1 MAKRVVEEKISLTNN
16 TSGMTKTA
24 VAAGAA
30 LSETISYTVPDRSEL
45 ILNPTDFVYLKL
57 AATEPADNSR
67 VVIAIT
73 DAMGRRE
80 RVLADTIYA
89 AFKTLDDATKK
100 FYVGTRVAIPA
111 DFLIKVK
118 IAPVTNGT
126 VVAQMIYAISATLV
140 YETLD

>member
-1 MAKRVVEEKISLTNN
+1 MVGDI
-16 TSGMTKTA
+16 
-24 VAAGAA
+24 
-30 LSETISYTVPDRSEL
+30 
-45 ILNPTDFVYLKL
+45 
-57 AATEPADNSR
+57 
-67 VVIAIT
+67 
-73 DAMGRRE
+73 GRL
-80 RVLADTIYA
+80 RVLSGIHKTKNSPCNPDTIYA